1 MMAKEEK
8 GQKMERGQTLG
19 REHRQMT
26 RPDSEL
32 SSVSSL
38 VDLRTRGVIE
48 LTSPTPSFITRG

>member
-1 MMAKEEK
+1 MLCLPEVMATEEK

-19 REHRQMT
+19 RELRQMT

-38 VDLRTRGVIE
+38 VDLRTRGVIVQ
-48 LTSPTPSFITRG
+48 SHS